1 MTKVGGNDIGTFDDA
16 YAKKQGPVQNDNIT
30 TDPTEDW
37 EIEADERRET
47 RDTRTRSWFPAM
59 PTGPLEGVGACLSEL
74 GVALIEA
81 DAAGLVTR
89 MNSAAE
95 RLLGESFDE
104 KRGKPLAE
112 VFRIRPVAVT
122 PFGIPTTAAGVVDIP
137 TTTVGH
143 TALLDRRDGQVLAIR
158 HAMGAKADGDPKG
171 KLVVFR
177 DANVEQLLSLQIAR
191 QARYDM
197 LTGLLNR
204 QAFVER
210 IDQALG
216 SSREKGLRHALVYFD
231 LDRFRLVNMTCG
243 HDAGDDLL
251 QWVAT
256 RLYEIVGPND
266 AAGRIGADEFVLL
279 LHDRDLLD
287 AEQVVRKL
295 QRTLHEFRF
304 GWQQKT
310 FTVEASMGLVPFGSE
325 FHRAD
330 DVLGAADQAC
340 RMAKDSG
347 RSRLQIYLA
356 EDQEMARSRRAMQWV
371 ASIQR
376 HLSEGRLQLYAQEIH
391 ALMPAKKHGLHF
403 EILVRV
409 VTDEG
414 RHESPVG
421 IIQAA
426 EDSRMMDEI
435 DRFVVQKALQTIG
448 SLSREKMRNLH
459 TCAINLSALSL
470 LREGLLDFIVEQ
482 FGNYKVPPTKV
493 CFEITETAAFANLSE
508 VLWMMQELGA
518 MGCRFAIDDFG
529 SGHASYGYL
538 ESLPVDYV
546 KIDGVFVRSM
556 LDSPLHRAIVES
568 VQRIGGML
576 NIDTVAE
583 SVETQPMADMLSTMG
598 IHYAQG
604 WLYGKPKPIAEVLA
618 GLSSAAKR

>member
-1 MTKVGGNDIGTFDDA
+1 MTKVAGKDIGTVDDV
-16 YAKKQGPVQNDNIT
+16 YAIEQGPVQNENLTKDS
-30 TDPTEDW
+30 TDSL
-37 EIEADERRET
+37 EINPEQRTDA
-47 RDTRTRSWFPAM
+47 RDARARSWTPAA
-59 PTGPLEGVGACLSEL
+59 PVAPLSGTGACLSEL
-74 GVALIEA
+74 GVALIET
-81 DAAGLVTR
+81 DANGHVCR
-89 MNSAAE
+89 MNNAAE
-95 RLLGESFDE
+95 KLLGESFEE

-122 PFGIPTTAAGVVDIP
+122 PFGIPTTATGVLDIP

-143 TALLDRRDGQVLAIR
+143 TALLDRKDGQVLAIR
-158 HAMGAKADGDPKG
+158 HSIGSKADGETKG
-171 KLVVFR
+171 NLVVFR

-191 QARYDM
+191 QARYDT

-204 QAFVER
+204 QTFCER
-210 IDQALG
+210 IDQALN

-231 LDRFRLVNMTCG
+231 LDRFRLVNTTCG

-256 RLYEIVGPND
+256 RLYEIVGQND

-279 LHDRDLLD
+279 LHNRDLLD

-304 GWQQKT
+304 GWHGKT
-310 FTVEASMGLVPFGSE
+310 FTVEASMGLVPFGAE
-325 FHRAD
+325 FHRAA

-376 HLSEGRLQLYAQEIH
+376 HLSEGRLQLYGQEIH
-391 ALMPAKKHGLHF
+391 PLVPAKKHGLHF

-435 DRFVVQKALQTIG
+435 DRYVVQKALQTLG
-448 SLSREKMRNLH
+448 ALNREQMRGLH

-546 KIDGVFVRSM
+546 KIDGIFVRSM

-604 WLYGKPKPIAEVLA
+604 WLYGKPKPIADVLA
-618 GLSSAAKR
+618 ALPTVRKQ

>member
-1 MTKVGGNDIGTFDDA
+1 MTKVTGKDIGTVGDVFA
-16 YAKKQGPVQNDNIT
+16 IEQGPVQNENFKKNPPDSLEIDPEKR
-30 TDPTEDW
+30 TDS
-37 EIEADERRET
+37 
-47 RDTRTRSWFPAM
+47 RDARSRSWTPAAPM
-59 PTGPLEGVGACLSEL
+59 TPLLGTGACLSEL
-74 GVALIEA
+74 GVAFIET
-81 DAAGLVTR
+81 DANGLVTR
-89 MNSAAE
+89 MNIAAE
-95 RLLGESFDE
+95 KLLGESFEE
-104 KRGKPLAE
+104 KRGKPLSE
-112 VFRIRPVAVT
+112 VFRIRPVAIKA
-122 PFGIPTTAAGVVDIP
+122 FGIPATAAGVVDIP

-143 TALLDRRDGQVLAIR
+143 TALLDRKDGQVLAIR
-158 HAMGAKADGDPKG
+158 HAIGAKSDGDPNG
-171 KLVVFR
+171 KIVAFR

-191 QARYDM
+191 QARYDT

-204 QAFVER
+204 HAFCDR
-210 IDQALG
+210 IELALT
-216 SSREKGLRHALVYFD
+216 SAREKGLRHALVYFD
-231 LDRFRLVNMTCG
+231 LDRFRLVNTTCG

-256 RLYEIVGPND
+256 RLYEIVGQND

-279 LHDRDLLD
+279 LHNRDLLD

-304 GWQQKT
+304 GWQNKT
-310 FTVEASMGLVPFGSE
+310 FTVEASMGLVPFGPE
-325 FHRAD
+325 FLRAA

-371 ASIQR
+371 ASIQT
-376 HLSEGRLQLYAQEIH
+376 HLSDGRLQLYGQEIH
-391 ALMPAKKHGLHF
+391 PLLAAKKHGLHF

-409 VTDEG
+409 VTDDG

-435 DRFVVQKALQTIG
+435 DRYVVQKALQTLG
-448 SLSREKMRNLH
+448 ALSREQMRGLH

-470 LREGLLDFIVEQ
+470 LREGLLDYIVEQ

-546 KIDGVFVRSM
+546 KIDGIFVRSM

-568 VQRIGGML
+568 VQRIGGLL

-604 WLYGKPKPIAEVLA
+604 WLYGKPKPIADVLA
-618 GLSSAAKR
+618 ALPTVRK

>member
-1 MTKVGGNDIGTFDDA
+1 MTKVAGKDIATVDDVFA
-16 YAKKQGPVQNDNIT
+16 IDQGPVKNGNDTI
-30 TDPTEDW
+30 DPTDEL
-37 EIEADERRET
+37 EAATHARHDVREF
-47 RDTRTRSWFPAM
+47 RARSWVPAA
-59 PTGPLEGVGACLSEL
+59 PVGPFEGTGACLSEL
-74 GVALIEA
+74 GVAIIET
-81 DAAGLVTR
+81 DAEDRVTR
-89 MNSAAE
+89 MNAVAE
-95 RLLGESFDE
+95 RLIGESFAE
-104 KRGKPLAE
+104 KRGKPLSE
-112 VFRIRPVAVT
+112 VFRIQAVGNT
-122 PFGIPTTAAGVVDIP
+122 AFGIPTAAAGVADVP

-143 TALLDRRDGQVLAIR
+143 TALLHRKDGQVLAIR
-158 HAMGAKADGDPKG
+158 HAYGTKTEGEPKG

-191 QARYDM
+191 QARYDS

-204 QAFVER
+204 QAFCER
-210 IDQALG
+210 IDLALV
-216 SSREKGLRHALVYFD
+216 SSREKGARHALVYFD

-256 RLYEIVGPND
+256 RLYEIVGQND

-279 LHDRDLLD
+279 LHNRDLLD

-304 GWQQKT
+304 GWQNKT
-310 FTVEASMGLVPFGSE
+310 FTVEASMGLVPFGAE
-325 FHRAD
+325 YTHAQ

-347 RSRLQIYLA
+347 RSRLQIYMA

-376 HLSEGRLQLYAQEIH
+376 HLSEGRLQLYGQEIH
-391 ALMPAKKHGLHF
+391 PLVPAKQHGLHF

-409 VTDEG
+409 VSDEG

-435 DRFVVQKALQTIG
+435 DRFVVQRALQTLG
-448 SLSREKMRNLH
+448 ALSRDEMRRLH

-482 FGNYKVPPTKV
+482 FGNYKVPPSKV
-493 CFEITETAAFANLSE
+493 CFEITETAAFANLKE

-546 KIDGVFVRSM
+546 KIDGIFVRSM

-583 SVETQPMADMLSTMG
+583 SVETQPMADMLSSMG

-604 WLYGKPKPIAEVLA
+604 WLYGKPKPIAEVLG
-618 GLSSAAKR
+618 GLSSMGKR

>member
-1 MTKVGGNDIGTFDDA
+1 
-16 YAKKQGPVQNDNIT
+16 
-30 TDPTEDW
+30 
-37 EIEADERRET
+37 
-47 RDTRTRSWFPAM
+47 
-59 PTGPLEGVGACLSEL
+59 
-74 GVALIEA
+74 
-81 DAAGLVTR
+81 
-89 MNSAAE
+89 MNSTAE
-95 RLLGESFDE
+95 RLCGESFEE

-158 HAMGAKADGDPKG
+158 HAIGTKADGDPKG

-191 QARYDM
+191 QARYDT

-204 QAFVER
+204 QAFSERVEL
-210 IDQALG
+210 ALA
-216 SSREKGLRHALVYFD
+216 SSRDKGVRHSLVYFD

-279 LHDRDLLD
+279 LHGRDLLD

-304 GWQQKT
+304 AWNNKT
-310 FTVEASMGLVPFGSE
+310 FTVEASMGLVPFGAE
-325 FHRAD
+325 YHRAS

-356 EDQEMARSRRAMQWV
+356 EDQEMVRSRRAMQWV

-391 ALMPAKKHGLHF
+391 ALVPAKKHGLHF

-409 VTDEG
+409 VSDEG

-435 DRFVVQKALQTIG
+435 DRYVVQKALQTIG
-448 SLSREKMRNLH
+448 ALSREQMRNLH

-470 LREGLLDFIVEQ
+470 LREGLLDYIVEQ

-583 SVETQPMADMLSTMG
+583 SVETQPMADMLSNMG

-604 WLYGKPKPIAEVLA
+604 WLYGKPRPIAEVLA
-618 GLSSAAKR
+618 GLSKQGKR

>member
-1 MTKVGGNDIGTFDDA
+1 
-16 YAKKQGPVQNDNIT
+16 
-30 TDPTEDW
+30 
-37 EIEADERRET
+37 
-47 RDTRTRSWFPAM
+47 
-59 PTGPLEGVGACLSEL
+59 
-74 GVALIEA
+74 
-81 DAAGLVTR
+81 
-89 MNSAAE
+89 
-95 RLLGESFDE
+95 
-104 KRGKPLAE
+104 
-112 VFRIRPVAVT
+112 
-122 PFGIPTTAAGVVDIP
+122 
-137 TTTVGH
+137 
-143 TALLDRRDGQVLAIR
+143 
-158 HAMGAKADGDPKG
+158 
-171 KLVVFR
+171 
-177 DANVEQLLSLQIAR
+177 
-191 QARYDM
+191 
-197 LTGLLNR
+197 
-204 QAFVER
+204 
-210 IDQALG
+210 
-216 SSREKGLRHALVYFD
+216 VYFD

-256 RLYEIVGPND
+256 RLYEIVGQND

-279 LHDRDLLD
+279 LQNRDLLD

-304 GWQQKT
+304 GWQNKT
-310 FTVEASMGLVPFGSE
+310 FTVEASMGLVPFGAE
-325 FHRAD
+325 FHRAA

-356 EDQEMARSRRAMQWV
+356 EDQEMARSRRAMHWV

-376 HLSEGRLQLYAQEIH
+376 HLSEGRLQLYGQEIH
-391 ALMPAKKHGLHF
+391 PLMPAKKHGLHF

-409 VTDEG
+409 VSDEG

-435 DRFVVQKALQTIG
+435 DRYVVQKALQTLG
-448 SLSREKMRNLH
+448 ALSREQMRGLH

-482 FGNYKVPPTKV
+482 FGKYKVPPTKV

-518 MGCRFAIDDFG
+518 MGCRFAIDEFG

-546 KIDGVFVRSM
+546 KIDGIFVRSM

-576 NIDTVAE
+576 KIDTVAE

-618 GLSSAAKR
+618 ALSVTGKH

>member
-1 MTKVGGNDIGTFDDA
+1 MTKVAGKDIATVDDVFA
-16 YAKKQGPVQNDNIT
+16 IDQGPVKNGNDTI
-30 TDPTEDW
+30 DPT
-37 EIEADERRET
+37 DELEVATYARHDVREF
-47 RDTRTRSWFPAM
+47 RARSWVPAA
-59 PTGPLEGVGACLSEL
+59 PVGPFEGTGACLSEL
-74 GVALIEA
+74 GVAIIEA
-81 DAAGLVTR
+81 DAEDRVTR
-89 MNSAAE
+89 MNAVAE
-95 RLLGESFDE
+95 RLIGESFAE
-104 KRGKPLAE
+104 KRGKPLSE
-112 VFRIRPVAVT
+112 VFRIQAVANT
-122 PFGIPTTAAGVVDIP
+122 AFGIPTAAAGVADVP

-143 TALLDRRDGQVLAIR
+143 TALLHRKDGQVLAIR
-158 HAMGAKADGDPKG
+158 HAYGTKTEGEPKG

-191 QARYDM
+191 QARYDS

-204 QAFVER
+204 QAFCER
-210 IDQALG
+210 IDLALV
-216 SSREKGLRHALVYFD
+216 SSREKGARHALVYFD

-256 RLYEIVGPND
+256 RLYEIVGQND

-279 LHDRDLLD
+279 LHNRDLLD

-304 GWQQKT
+304 GWQNKT
-310 FTVEASMGLVPFGSE
+310 FTVEASMGLVPFGAE
-325 FHRAD
+325 YTHAQ

-347 RSRLQIYLA
+347 RSRLQIYMA

-371 ASIQR
+371 ANIQR
-376 HLSEGRLQLYAQEIH
+376 HLSEGRLQLYGQEIH
-391 ALMPAKKHGLHF
+391 PLIAAKQHGLHF

-409 VTDEG
+409 VSDEG

-435 DRFVVQKALQTIG
+435 DRFVVQRALQTLG
-448 SLSREKMRNLH
+448 ALSRDEMRRLH

-482 FGNYKVPPTKV
+482 FGNYKVPPSKV
-493 CFEITETAAFANLSE
+493 CFEITETAAFANLKE

-546 KIDGVFVRSM
+546 KIDGIFVRSM

-604 WLYGKPKPIAEVLA
+604 WLYGKPKPIGEVLA
-618 GLSSAAKR
+618 GLNGAKR

>member
-1 MTKVGGNDIGTFDDA
+1 MTKVAGKDIATVDDVFA
-16 YAKKQGPVQNDNIT
+16 IDQGPVKNGNDTI
-30 TDPTEDW
+30 DPTDEL
-37 EIEADERRET
+37 EAATHARHDVREF
-47 RDTRTRSWFPAM
+47 RARSWVPAA
-59 PTGPLEGVGACLSEL
+59 PVGPFEGTGACLSEL
-74 GVALIEA
+74 GVAIIET
-81 DAAGLVTR
+81 DAEDRVTR
-89 MNSAAE
+89 MNAVAE
-95 RLLGESFDE
+95 RLIGESFAE
-104 KRGKPLAE
+104 KRGKPLSE
-112 VFRIRPVAVT
+112 VFRIQAVGNT
-122 PFGIPTTAAGVVDIP
+122 AFGIPTAAAGVADVP

-143 TALLDRRDGQVLAIR
+143 TALLHRKDGQVLAIR
-158 HAMGAKADGDPKG
+158 HAYGTKTEGEPKG

-191 QARYDM
+191 QARYDS

-204 QAFVER
+204 QAFCER
-210 IDQALG
+210 IDLALV
-216 SSREKGLRHALVYFD
+216 SSREKGARHALVYFD

-256 RLYEIVGPND
+256 RLYEIVGQND

-279 LHDRDLLD
+279 LHNRDLLD

-304 GWQQKT
+304 GWQNKT
-310 FTVEASMGLVPFGSE
+310 FTVEASMGLVPFGAE
-325 FHRAD
+325 YTHAQ

-347 RSRLQIYLA
+347 RSRLQIYMA

-376 HLSEGRLQLYAQEIH
+376 HLSEGRLQLYGQEIH
-391 ALMPAKKHGLHF
+391 PLVPAKQHGLHF

-409 VTDEG
+409 VSDEG

-435 DRFVVQKALQTIG
+435 DRFVVQRALQTLG
-448 SLSREKMRNLH
+448 ALSRDEMRRLH

-482 FGNYKVPPTKV
+482 FGNYKVPPSKV
-493 CFEITETAAFANLSE
+493 CFEITETAAFANLKE

-546 KIDGVFVRSM
+546 KIDGIFVRSM

-583 SVETQPMADMLSTMG
+583 SVETQPMADMLSSMG

-604 WLYGKPKPIAEVLA
+604 WLYGKPKPIGEVLA
-618 GLSSAAKR
+618 GLNGAKR

>member
-1 MTKVGGNDIGTFDDA
+1 M
-16 YAKKQGPVQNDNIT
+16 QNDDDT
-30 TDPTEDW
+30 KDPTDDL
-37 EIEADERRET
+37 EIEAHNSREA
-47 RDTRTRSWFPAM
+47 RENRARSWVPAM
-59 PTGPLEGVGACLSEL
+59 ASGPLEGVGACLSEV
-74 GVALIEA
+74 GVAFIETN
-81 DAAGLVTR
+81 AAGLVTR
-89 MNSAAE
+89 MNTAAE
-95 RLLGESFDE
+95 RLLGETFEE
-104 KRGKPLAE
+104 KRGKPLEE
-112 VFRIRPVAVT
+112 VFRIRLVAIS
-122 PFGIPTTAAGVVDIP
+122 PFGIPTQTNAVADIP
-137 TTTVGH
+137 TTPLGH

-158 HAMGAKADGDPKG
+158 HSVAKSDPPGNG
-171 KLVVFR
+171 KMVVFR

-191 QARYDM
+191 QARYDT

-204 QAFVER
+204 QAFCDR
-210 IDQALG
+210 IDQALIT
-216 SSREKGLRHALVYFD
+216 SREKGTRHALVYFD
-231 LDRFRLVNMTCG
+231 LDRFRLVNTTCG

-256 RLYEIVGPND
+256 RLYEIVGQND
-266 AAGRIGADEFVLL
+266 AAGRIGGDEFVLM
-279 LHDRDLLD
+279 LHGRDLLD

-304 GWQQKT
+304 GWQNKT
-310 FTVEASMGLVPFGSE
+310 FPVEASMGLVPFGDE
-325 FHRAD
+325 FVRSQ

-371 ASIQR
+371 ASIQT
-376 HLSEGRLQLYAQEIH
+376 HLAEGRLQLYAQEIH
-391 ALMPAKKHGLHF
+391 ALLPAKKHGLHF

-414 RHESPVG
+414 KHESPVG

-435 DRFVVQKALQTIG
+435 DRYVVQKALQTLG
-448 SLSREKMRNLH
+448 GLSRDQLRNLH

-482 FGNYKVPPTKV
+482 LGKYKVPATKI
-493 CFEITETAAFANLSE
+493 CFEITETAAFANLNE

-556 LDSPLHRAIVES
+556 LESPLHRAIVES

-583 SVETQPMADMLSTMG
+583 SVETQPMADMLTNMG

-604 WLYGKPKPIAEVLA
+604 WLYARPRPIMDVLA
-618 GLSSAAKR
+618 ALSTWGRQ

>member
-1 MTKVGGNDIGTFDDA
+1 M
-16 YAKKQGPVQNDNIT
+16 QNDNLT
-30 TDPTEDW
+30 KDPTDNL
-37 EIEADERRET
+37 EIGTEARLET
-47 RDTRTRSWFPAM
+47 RDIRGARSWTPAAPM
-59 PTGPLEGVGACLSEL
+59 QALQGTGACLSEL
-74 GVALIEA
+74 GVALIET
-81 DAAGLVTR
+81 DANDRITR
-89 MNSAAE
+89 MNVAAE
-95 RLLGESFDE
+95 RLLGESFEE
-104 KRGKPLAE
+104 KRGKPLSE

-122 PFGIPTTAAGVVDIP
+122 AFGIPTTATGVVDIP

-143 TALLDRRDGQVLAIR
+143 TALLDRKDGQVLAIR
-158 HAMGAKADGDPKG
+158 HAMGARHEGEPRG
-171 KLVVFR
+171 KVVVFR

-191 QARYDM
+191 QARYDT

-204 QAFVER
+204 QAFCER
-210 IDQALG
+210 IDQALL
-216 SSREKGLRHALVYFD
+216 SSREKGARHALVYFD

-256 RLYEIVGPND
+256 RLYEIVGQND

-279 LHDRDLLD
+279 LHNRDLLD

-304 GWQQKT
+304 GWQNKT
-310 FTVEASMGLVPFGSE
+310 FTVEASMGLVPFGAE
-325 FHRAD
+325 FHRAS

-376 HLSEGRLQLYAQEIH
+376 HLSEGRLQLYGQEIH
-391 ALMPAKKHGLHF
+391 PLVPAKKHGLHF

-409 VTDEG
+409 VSDEG

-435 DRFVVQKALQTIG
+435 DRYVVQKALQTIG
-448 SLSREKMRNLH
+448 ALSREQMRGLH

-482 FGNYKVPPTKV
+482 FGKYKVPPTKV

-546 KIDGVFVRSM
+546 KIDGIFVRSM

-583 SVETQPMADMLSTMG
+583 SVETQPMADMLSNMG

-604 WLYGKPKPIAEVLA
+604 WLYGKPKPIAEVL
-618 GLSSAAKR
+618 GSLSIPSKH